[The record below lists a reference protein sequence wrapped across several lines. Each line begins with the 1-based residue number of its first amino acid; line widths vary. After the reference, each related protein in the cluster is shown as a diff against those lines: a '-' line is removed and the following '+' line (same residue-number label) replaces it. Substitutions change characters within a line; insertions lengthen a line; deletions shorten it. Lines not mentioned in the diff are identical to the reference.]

1 MSNNESNRS
10 TEGDEERKLRF
21 RPRARIIRTIGDQLI
36 SGPEAAV
43 IELVKNAYD
52 ADAASVTLKFHPP
65 LQAGRGRITVE
76 DDGHGMTL
84 SDIRDK
90 WMEPATTS
98 KVGTRRSPAK
108 DRVMMGYKGIGRFAA
123 AKLGGRMALNSIS
136 EREGE
141 RIEVLIPELDWSIF
155 DGDTYLSDIAIDYY
169 VEPATGPTGTILE
182 ILDLSEAWTEA
193 KMNRLLLELRRLIS
207 PLQQQGRTDRF
218 NISLDLSECTV
229 ETAGF
234 DGREL
239 LGTGNAATANGG
251 EGAEDSFQVRPF
263 PLLTACDYELTG
275 TFDAAGA
282 FAGTFRNRRAG
293 TGAEPIELAIPL
305 DGEEEPCGPFDV
317 TLFLF
322 DREADTIKN
331 TMKDAGLG
339 DLSATRARQILD
351 EIAGVAIYRS
361 GFRIRP
367 YGDPDND
374 WLTLDRRRVQ
384 NPSLHIGHNQVAG
397 YVTVQDQA
405 ATGLVEQSSR
415 EGFEENGAFRRLKR
429 LVELLLSR
437 IVEPKRFQF
446 RSRAGISRTKSVTF
460 DEVRQLSELRKLR
473 VLAQKFEPAERAE
486 AEALI
491 DAQST
496 LITSRIDQLEERA
509 RVLEAKSS
517 LGAILAEVLH
527 EGAQPAAYVASTGT
541 RLRGL
546 FPDLLGVRGPRFD
559 AAKGE
564 FERKLPLVASSGEKL
579 QTLFRNL
586 QPLAGGRRGPPKTFN
601 LVSTIHGAI
610 DLFLN
615 HGAAIDVENPDKVLD
630 MIGYPEDLV
639 TALVNIVGNSIYW
652 LGEARTPD
660 PAIRV
665 AIKALPTEA
674 SIFID
679 DNGPGV
685 KAEWV
690 ESIFDVAFS
699 LKRDGT
705 GLGLNIAREA
715 LARSDGTLAF
725 HPEYAGGARFEIRF
739 PRVQERS

>member
-1 MSNNESNRS
+1 MSENNDN
-10 TEGDEERKLRF
+10 KLRF

-52 ADAASVTLKFHPP
+52 ADAASVTLKFFPP
-65 LQAGRGRITVE
+65 LKTGQGRIVVQ

-84 SDIRDK
+84 SDIQDK

-98 KVGTRRSPAK
+98 KVGTRRSPGRN
-108 DRVMMGYKGIGRFAA
+108 RVMMGYKGIGRFAA
-123 AKLGGRMALNSIS
+123 AKLGSRMSLNSTS
-136 EREGE
+136 ERGGE
-141 RIEVLIPELDWSIF
+141 RVEVLIPELDWSIF
-155 DGDTYLSDIAIDYY
+155 NGDTYLSDIAIDFY
-169 VEPATGPTGTILE
+169 VEPATGPTGTLLE
-182 ILDLSEAWTEA
+182 ILDLSEAWTDA
-193 KMNRLLLELRRLIS
+193 KINRLLLELRRLIS
-207 PLQQQGRTDRF
+207 PLQQQGDADAF
-218 NISLDLSECTV
+218 DIFLDLSECTV

-239 LGTGNAATANGG
+239 LGAANSDAANG
-251 EGAEDSFQVRPF
+251 ERAADLFKVQPF

-275 TFDAAGA
+275 AFDAAGVFIGA
-282 FAGTFRNRRAG
+282 FRNRRAG
-293 TGAEPIELAIPL
+293 TGPEVVELAVPL
-305 DGEEEPCGPFDV
+305 DEEEEPCGSFGV
-317 TLFLF
+317 RLFLF
-322 DREADTIKN
+322 DREAETIRN
-331 TMKDAGLG
+331 TMKEAGLG
-339 DLSATRARQILD
+339 NLTATRARQILD

-405 ATGLVEQSSR
+405 TSRLEERSSR
-415 EGFEENGAFRRLKR
+415 EGFEQNGAFRRLTR
-429 LVELLLSR
+429 MVELLLTR
-437 IVEPKRFQF
+437 VVEPKRFQF
-446 RSRAGISRTKSVTF
+446 RSKAGISRTKSVTY
-460 DEVRQLSELRKLR
+460 DEVRQLSELKKLR
-473 VLAQKFEPAERAE
+473 VLAQKFEPAERVE

-491 DAQST
+491 DAQSS
-496 LITSRIDQLEERA
+496 LLTSRIDQLEDRA

-527 EGAQPAAYVASTGT
+527 EGTQPAAYVAATGA

-546 FPDLLGVRGPRFD
+546 YPELLGVRGPRFD

-564 FERKLPLVASSGEKL
+564 FEKKLPLVADSGAKL
-579 QTLFRNL
+579 VTLFRNL
-586 QPLAGGRRGPPKTFN
+586 KPLAGGKRGPPKTFN
-601 LVSTIHGAI
+601 LVSTIRGTI
-610 DLFLN
+610 ELFLN
-615 HGAAIDVENPDKVLD
+615 HGVSIKIANPDKVRD
-630 MIGYPEDLV
+630 MIGYPEDLT
-639 TALVNIVGNSIYW
+639 TALVNIVGNSIHW
-652 LGEARTPD
+652 LTESRTPD
-660 PAIRV
+660 PAICIG
-665 AIKALPTEA
+665 IKALPAEA
-674 SIFID
+674 AIVID

-685 KAEWV
+685 KEEFA

-725 HPEYAGGARFEIRF
+725 HPDFASGARFEIRF
-739 PRVQERS
+739 PRVEERQ

>member
-1 MSNNESNRS
+1 MYNDDAN
-10 TEGDEERKLRF
+10 KLRF

-52 ADAASVTLKFHPP
+52 ADATSVTLKFFPP
-65 LQAGRGRITVE
+65 LQAGRGRITVQ

-84 SDIRDK
+84 SDIQDK

-98 KVGTRRSPAK
+98 KVGSRRSPGSK
-108 DRVMMGYKGIGRFAA
+108 RVMMGYKGIGRFAA

-155 DGDTYLSDIAIDYY
+155 DGDTYLSDIAIDFYI
-169 VEPATGPTGTILE
+169 EPTTGPTGTLLE
-182 ILDLSEAWTEA
+182 ILDLSETWTEA
-193 KMNRLLLELRRLIS
+193 KINRLLLELRRLIS
-207 PLQQQGRTDRF
+207 PLQQHGDADAF
-218 NISLDLSECTV
+218 DIFLDLSECTV
-229 ETAGF
+229 ATAGF

-239 LGTGNAATANGG
+239 LGPGNLDTVNGEKAA
-251 EGAEDSFQVRPF
+251 DLFKVQPF

-275 TFDAAGA
+275 AFDAGGA
-282 FAGTFRNRRAG
+282 FTGTFRNRRAG
-293 TGAEPIELAIPL
+293 TGPETVELTAAL
-305 DGEEEPCGPFDV
+305 EGEEEPCGPFGV
-317 TLFLF
+317 RLFLF
-322 DREADTIKN
+322 DREAETIKN
-331 TMKDAGLG
+331 TMKEAGLG
-339 DLSATRARQILD
+339 DLTATRARQILD

-397 YVTVQDQA
+397 YVTVEDQE
-405 ATGLVEQSSR
+405 TSRLEERSSR
-415 EGFEENGAFRRLKR
+415 EGFEQNGAFRRLTR
-429 LVELLLSR
+429 LVELLLTR
-437 IVEPKRFQF
+437 VVEPKRFQF
-446 RSRAGISRTKSVTF
+446 RSKAGISRTKNVTY
-460 DEVRQLSELRKLR
+460 DEVRQLSELKKLR
-473 VLAQKFEPAERAE
+473 VLARKFEPAERVE

-491 DAQST
+491 DAQSS
-496 LITSRIDQLEERA
+496 LLTSRIDQLEDRA

-527 EGAQPAAYVASTGT
+527 EGTQPAAYVAATGA

-546 FPDLLGVRGPRFD
+546 YPDLLGVRGPRVD
-559 AAKGE
+559 AAKSE
-564 FERKLPLVASSGEKL
+564 FEKKLPLVAESGAKL
-579 QTLFRNL
+579 VTLFRNL
-586 QPLAGGRRGPPKTFN
+586 KPLAGGRRGPPKAFN
-601 LVSTIHGAI
+601 LVSTIRSAI

-615 HGAAIDVENPDKVLD
+615 HGVSIQIDNPDKVTD
-630 MIGYPEDLV
+630 MIGYPEDLA
-639 TALVNIVGNSIYW
+639 TALVNLVGNSIYW
-652 LGEARTPD
+652 LADARTPE
-660 PAIRV
+660 PAIR
-665 AIKALPTEA
+665 ISLKALPAEA
-674 SIFID
+674 AILVE

-685 KAEWV
+685 KEEFA

-699 LKRDGT
+699 LRQGGT

-725 HPEYAGGARFEIRF
+725 HPDFVGGARFEIRF
-739 PRVQERS
+739 PRVEERS